1 MLRHAEDIGFL
12 VGPDFAITSD
22 GDILESAG

>member
-1 MLRHAEDIGFL
+1 MLRHAEGIGFL